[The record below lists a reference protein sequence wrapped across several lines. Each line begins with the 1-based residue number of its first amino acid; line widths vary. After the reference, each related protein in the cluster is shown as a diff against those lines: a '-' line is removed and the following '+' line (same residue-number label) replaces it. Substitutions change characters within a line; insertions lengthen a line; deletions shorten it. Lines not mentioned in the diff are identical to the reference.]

1 MDKSI
6 VSILLFT
13 IACFVIG
20 FLIVSI
26 FKKDEEIVIYNENVP
41 NRIQSD
47 WWGYGWRP
55 WWRQYGGVP
64 GFDSKGEGKPLPEP
78 KMPIAPKPI
87 VIPVKLSTT

>member
-6 VSILLFT
+6 VSIFLFACACIIIGLLLVT
-13 IACFVIG
+13 IFDEP
-20 FLIVSI
+20 
-26 FKKDEEIVIYNENVP
+26 KKIKVYNENIPNSVP
-41 NRIQSD
+41 SN

-78 KMPIAPKPI
+78 TMPVAPKPI
-87 VIPVKLSTT
+87 VIDTK